1 MTRSL
6 SAMLLILSCAAAAA
20 AQPPEGSPAGQ
31 SIPSFQEL
39 RNDVRPGDTLY
50 VVDAQGEETK
60 GRLTNILDAA
70 IMLDVDGTR
79 RRFSIDSI
87 SQIDRTRRDSVKNGV
102 LIGLATGAIAGY
114 ALGRAVAPVPTVLD
128 NFARAKLIVRT
139 TLLHARET
147 AEVERDAP
155 PVELALVEQPLGV

>member
-1 MTRSL
+1 MPSL
-6 SAMLLILSCAAAAA
+6 
-20 AQPPEGSPAGQ
+20 
-31 SIPSFQEL
+31 QEL

-60 GRLTNILDAA
+60 GRLTNILDGA
-70 IMLDVDGTR
+70 IMLDVDGTH

-114 ALGRAVAPVPTVLD
+114 ALGRRLDSPTCPRPGIECGQGGTTGAFGGAFWGAIGGWIVDAVT
-128 NFARAKLIVRT
+128 RK
-139 TLLHARET
+139 RET
-147 AEVERDAP
+147 VYER
-155 PVELALVEQPLGV
+155 